1 MAKQVAKKKSTAK
14 KKATAKKTIK
24 DPIMELEARPQCEF
38 PVLVDESL
46 RLTPAE
52 EKALHQFHRR
62 VVTAGQIMY
71 KKIPK
76 EKAIPAVRRKWLQ
89 VAKAVR

>member
-1 MAKQVAKKKSTAK
+1 MAKAKAK
-14 KKATAKKTIK
+14 KKATVKKKGTAKKIK
-24 DPIMELEARPQCEF
+24 DPITELEARPECEF
-38 PVLVDESL
+38 PVLTDESL
-46 RLTPAE
+46 KLTQAE

-62 VVTAGQIMY
+62 VVTAGRLMY
-71 KKIPK
+71 KKIPH

>member
-1 MAKQVAKKKSTAK
+1 MAKSVAKKKGAAK
-14 KKATAKKTIK
+14 KKSAAKKEIK

-38 PVLVDESL
+38 PVLQADSL

-62 VVTAGQIMY
+62 VVTAGQLM
-71 KKIPK
+71 
-76 EKAIPAVRRKWLQ
+76 
-89 VAKAVR
+89 